1 MWTDR
6 WVAVWKATGERP
18 RVAVWTIP
26 QLVAFLDGVRE
37 DPLFP
42 LWWLAAL
49 RGLRRGELASLR
61 WVDLSLET
69 SELAVVQQLV
79 HVGGKLVPFPPK
91 SAAGRRTVALD
102 PQTVRLLRRHERDRR
117 AEKTRRGEAWDD
129 TAQTRRGGSSVAP
142 DYLTY
147 RFHGLVLRSG
157 LPPVRLHDLRYGA
170 VTMALAAHVD
180 LPVVQDQVGHAS
192 IVLTADTYTS
202 VLPELHHRAAR
213 ATARLV
219 LSAARG
225 TARRVRRGRCG
236 WMTQV

>member
-1 MWTDR
+1 M
-6 WVAVWKATGERP
+6 
-18 RVAVWTIP
+18 
-26 QLVAFLDGVRE
+26 
-37 DPLFP
+37 
-42 LWWLAAL
+42 
-49 RGLRRGELASLR
+49 
-61 WVDLSLET
+61 
-69 SELAVVQQLV
+69 
-79 HVGGKLVPFPPK
+79 
-91 SAAGRRTVALD
+91 
-102 PQTVRLLRRHERDRR
+102 RLLRRHERDRR